1 MYIYIYY
8 CICTYS
14 PLSID
19 FPVLDFA
26 VVCLDFQHL
35 GSIVSDDGIVQCH
48 LPLDQLKLFPKSA
61 RCSTH
66 WCLTRCWKSP
76 SSIQPWTWHINHWFG
91 RCWRSPHFCGTFHMY
106 PCCSGV
112 FQGWKLGPK
121 WGRVYRTVFRDGS
134 GQSLG
139 NSYCNRLRMTYVYI
153 MVCIYIY
160 IYTVYIYTYIY
171 IQYSMYI
178 YIYYICVQCVY
189 VYIYIQCVCVCIFIL
204 YKYIYIIE

>member
-1 MYIYIYY
+1 MCVYIYIYY

-160 IYTVYIYTYIY
+160 IYTVYIYIYIY
-171 IQYSMYI
+171 IYNIVCIYILYIYVYSVCMYI
-178 YIYYICVQCVY
+178 YIYT
-189 VYIYIQCVCVCIFIL
+189 VCVCMYL
-204 YKYIYIIE
+204 YTL